1 MNYRIVLKITPL
13 QLDVQVTDENG
24 VTTSQTYQSGD
35 DFQDTLKSISVS
47 QAISVI
53 NDQLHVAIAKIP
65 AGGKIIDMRVHT
77 TIDEWFVLDELFNPI
92 HSLLDGSDQRAKK
105 YIMAGRSNGII
116 GQLEAKSGAM
126 ITYDSPIAMLLWL
139 KNEEAAIYQSVEHIM
154 SFRDY
159 LIYTWTGANQTVA
172 STAARSGMY
181 NMTTNNWDGQALA
194 FLDLQP
200 EQLPTVVNDKT
211 VKAEFRSEIAHEL
224 GINIDTKIVW

>member
-13 QLDVQVTDENG
+13 QLDVQVTDENE
-24 VTTSQTYQSGD
+24 VMTSQIYRCESS
-35 DFQDTLKSISVS
+35 FQDALKSLPIL

-53 NDQLHVAIAKIP
+53 NGQLQAAIAKIP
-65 AGGKIIDMRVHT
+65 AGGKIKDLHVHT

-92 HSLLDGSDQRAKK
+92 HTLLDGSDQRAKK
-105 YIMAGRSNGII
+105 YVEAGRANGII
-116 GQLEAKSGAM
+116 AQLEAKSGAM
-126 ITYDSPIAMLLWL
+126 ITYNSPIAMLLWL
-139 KNEEAAIYQSVEHIM
+139 KNEVGTTYQSIKHIM

-181 NMTTNNWDGQALA
+181 NMSTNNWDGQALA

-200 EQLPTVVNDKT
+200 EQLPAVVHDKT
-211 VKAEFRSEIAHEL
+211 VKADFNSEIAHAL
-224 GINIDTKIVW
+224 GLNIDTKIVW